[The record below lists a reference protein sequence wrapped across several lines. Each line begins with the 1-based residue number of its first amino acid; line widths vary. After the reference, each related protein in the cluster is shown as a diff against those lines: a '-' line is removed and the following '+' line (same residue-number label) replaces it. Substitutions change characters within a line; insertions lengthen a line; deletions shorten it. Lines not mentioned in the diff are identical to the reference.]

1 MSSKNE
7 EPLFLIDDEEETRAV
22 SALESWKIL
31 IVDDDQ
37 EIHAVTK
44 MALSDVLIA
53 DKSLEFIHAYNG
65 QQAMD
70 MLADHDDIAMVL
82 LDVVME
88 SDDAGLKVYE
98 HT

>member
-44 MALSDVLIA
+44 MALSDVPA
-53 DKSLEFIHAYNG
+53 SWKSRLRRNA
-65 QQAMD
+65 
-70 MLADHDDIAMVL
+70 
-82 LDVVME
+82 
-88 SDDAGLKVYE
+88 
-98 HT
+98 